1 MFFSTNVVAEGV
13 VPKVAAMAGKN
24 HGDARKAVA
33 LLAQS
38 AYLAEKAG
46 TKITLDLV
54 EQAGIDIE
62 QDKYISMIQAAP
74 TQLQLALWS
83 AIKAVNSSS
92 KNICTTGQTFDTY
105 IQLCKQTSNRSLT
118 ARAFSDLIAELDM
131 YTFLR
136 SKISSRGRY
145 GRTRE
150 ISIGLP
156 SELEKKLLSTIQNNF
171 L

>member
-1 MFFSTNVVAEGV
+1 
-13 VPKVAAMAGKN
+13 
-24 HGDARKAVA
+24 
-33 LLAQS
+33 
-38 AYLAEKAG
+38 
-46 TKITLDLV
+46 
-54 EQAGIDIE
+54 
-62 QDKYISMIQAAP
+62 MIQTAP

-83 AIKAVNSSS
+83 AIEAVNSSS

-105 IQLCKQTSNRSLT
+105 VKLCKQTNNHSLT

-136 SKISSRGRY
+136 SKVSSRGRY

-156 SELEKKLLSTIQNNF
+156 SELEEKLLSTIQSNF